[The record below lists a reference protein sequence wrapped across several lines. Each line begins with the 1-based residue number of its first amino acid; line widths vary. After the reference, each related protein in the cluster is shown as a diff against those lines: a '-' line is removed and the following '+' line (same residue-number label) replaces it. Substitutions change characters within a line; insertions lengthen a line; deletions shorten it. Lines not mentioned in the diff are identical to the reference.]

1 MTDPWIQVTVMHA
14 AFAEAI
20 SDVQEAAGRGAHDRD
35 RIDDR
40 VSGYLGSGWTGIAAN
55 SFVEAWA
62 EWKIGATDV
71 LEGLVAMGELL
82 EATQKDFIQ
91 QDDASEQAMNQ
102 IAARIVD
109 RLG

>member
-1 MTDPWIQVTVMHA
+1 MEQIHVTHA

-20 SDVQEAAGRGAHDRD
+20 RDVRDAASRLHSDRD

-40 VSGYLGSGWTGIAAN
+40 VSSYLGSGWTGIAAD

-62 EWKIGATDV
+62 EWKTGATDV

-82 EATQKDFIQ
+82 DATQKDFTQ

-102 IAARIVD
+102 IAGRIID

>member
-1 MTDPWIQVTVMHA
+1 MEQINVTHA

-20 SDVQEAAGRGAHDRD
+20 RDVRDAASRLHSDRD

-40 VSGYLGSGWTGIAAN
+40 VSSYLGSGWTGIAAD

-62 EWKIGATDV
+62 DWKTGATDV

-82 EATQKDFIQ
+82 DATQKDFIQ

-102 IAARIVD
+102 IAGRIID